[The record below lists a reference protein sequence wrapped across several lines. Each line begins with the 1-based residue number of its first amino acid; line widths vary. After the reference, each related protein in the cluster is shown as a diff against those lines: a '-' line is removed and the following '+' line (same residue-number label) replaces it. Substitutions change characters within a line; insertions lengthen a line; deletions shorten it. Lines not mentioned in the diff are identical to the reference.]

1 MAMTGQKRFWRG
13 KPAPKGFRTCARCR
27 AVFPRALVYTTGH
40 CATCEPIRRREWLD
54 AVPGRRE
61 AANRAGVARARAERA
76 AGGDEPDVS
85 VA

>member
-1 MAMTGQKRFWRG
+1 MSGQKRFLKG

-27 AVFPRALVYTTGH
+27 GVFPRDQVYTTGH

-61 AANRAGVARARAERA
+61 AASRAGVARRRAKRA
-76 AGGDEPDVS
+76 AAGDDPDAS
-85 VA
+85 IS